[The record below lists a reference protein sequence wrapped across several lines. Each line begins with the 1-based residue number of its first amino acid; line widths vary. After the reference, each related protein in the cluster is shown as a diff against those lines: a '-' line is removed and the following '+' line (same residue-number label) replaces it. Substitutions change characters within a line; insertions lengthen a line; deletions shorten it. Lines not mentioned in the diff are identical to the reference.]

1 METQT
6 TYEALKELPIFDGM
20 PHEHLAYISD
30 YARHVSFKKDDFII
44 YVGKPATLFYLIR
57 EGHVALE
64 MEAANKIVTLQ
75 TVGEGN
81 LVGWSWLVPPYTWH
95 YDARAV
101 TPVSAICFDAAS
113 VRKHCEDDP
122 AFGYEV
128 LQRFT
133 TLMVDRLMATRLQL
147 ADLYH

>member
-6 TYEALKELPIFDGM
+6 TYEALTKLPIFQGM
-20 PHEHLAYISD
+20 PHEHLAYISE
-30 YARHVSFKKDDFII
+30 YARHVSFNEEDFII
-44 YVGKPATLFYLIR
+44 YVGKGADMFYLIL

-75 TVGEGN
+75 TIGKGS

-101 TPVSAICFDAAS
+101 TPVSAICFDAARI
-113 VRKHCEDDP
+113 RKKCDQDP
-122 AFGYEV
+122 AFGYEI
-128 LQRFT
+128 LKRFT
-133 TLMVDRLMATRLQL
+133 SLIVDRLMATRLQL